1 MKDYYALNKQA
12 LMNYF
17 EEGSKGCI
25 CESLGVEIEHFAV
38 YGEEAAAKAG
48 VPVHTAVSY
57 YGEGGIEE
65 ILLKLCERYPKHEKI
80 MMDGHCLGFKVSGFI
95 VTLEPA
101 AQLEI
106 SIAPFSSIDKIKAV
120 YEEFRASVEG
130 VISAYGY
137 ELINE
142 GYQPASKVLDLKII
156 PKERYELM
164 NRWFGTSG
172 TRGRN
177 MMRGTAS
184 VQVSIDYRDSTDF
197 GRRFRAAYIVM
208 PLIKLWMD
216 NCKTFEGEPNTMR
229 LRRTEI
235 WDNVDPARSGI
246 VPHLFDKPEG
256 SSEYPPYGFAE
267 YADYI
272 MNMPPIF
279 IPEDGK
285 DVYTAGSTTAE
296 IFAEKEIDRPM
307 VEHLISMVFP
317 DVRLKTYVEIR
328 GADCTEPARAFA
340 YAALVKGTLYNEEYI
355 DYAMEFMT
363 KRQLGAQDIKDSEA
377 SLMASGWDGEI
388 YGIPVR
394 EAAVTLL
401 EYAKEHLP
409 EEEAH
414 YLDPFYEMIK

>member
-1 MKDYYALNKQA
+1 MQNKQE
-12 LMNYF
+12 LLSYF
-17 EEGSKGCI
+17 EGGSKGCK
-25 CESLGVEIEHFAV
+25 CESLGVEIEHFVV
-38 YGEEAAAKAG
+38 YGKEAAEKAG
-48 VPVHTAVSY
+48 VPYHTAVSY
-57 YGEGGIEE
+57 YGDGGIEE
-65 ILLKLCERYPKHEKI
+65 ILLKLCDRYPKHEKI
-80 MMDGHCLGFKVSGFI
+80 MINDHCLGFKVSGFI

-120 YEEFRASVEG
+120 YEGFRAVVED
-130 VISAYGY
+130 VISGYGY

-142 GYQPASKVLDLKII
+142 GYQPASHVLDLKII

-164 NRWFGTSG
+164 NRWFGLSG

-184 VQVSIDYRDSTDF
+184 VQVSIDYQNDEDF
-197 GRRFRAAYIVM
+197 GRKYRAAYILM
-208 PLIKLWMD
+208 PMIKLWMD
-216 NCKTFEGEPNTMR
+216 NCKTFEGESNTMR

-246 VPHLFDKPEG
+246 VPHLFDGNDAEG
-256 SSEYPPYGFAE
+256 NYPAYGFSD

-285 DVYTAGSTTAE
+285 DVYTAGQSTAE
-296 IFAEKEIDRPM
+296 IFADRTFDKAM

-328 GADCTEPARAFA
+328 GADSTEPARAYA
-340 YAALVKGTLYNEEYI
+340 YAALVKGTLYNAEFI
-355 DYAMEFMT
+355 GHAMDFMEKT
-363 KRQLGAQDIKDSEA
+363 NLTASDIKASEA
-377 SLMASGWDGEI
+377 SLMENGWDGYI
-388 YGIPVR
+388 YGIPAK
-394 EAAVTLL
+394 EAARTILQ
-401 EYAKEHLP
+401 YAEAHLP
-409 EEEAH
+409 AEETH
-414 YLDPFYEMIK
+414 YLTPFYEMIK

>member
-1 MKDYYALNKQA
+1 MSEFYDRNKQA
-12 LMNYF
+12 LIEYF
-17 EEGSKGCI
+17 ESGSKGCI
-25 CESLGVEIEHFAV
+25 CETLGVEIEHFVV
-38 YGEEAAAKAG
+38 YGEQAAAKAG
-48 VPVHTAVSY
+48 VVPGTAVSY

-65 ILLKLCERYPKHEKI
+65 ILYKLCERWPEHTKI
-80 MMDGHCLGFKVSGFI
+80 MTDEGHCLGFKAPGFI

-106 SIAPFSSIDKIKAV
+106 SIAPFSSIDRIKAV
-120 YEEFRASVEG
+120 YEGFRAVVED

-142 GYQPASKVLDLKII
+142 GYQPASHVLDLAII

-184 VQVSIDYRDSTDF
+184 VQVSIDYRDDADF
-197 GRRFRAAYIVM
+197 GRRYRAAYILM

-216 NCKTFEGEPNTMR
+216 NCHTFEGEPNTMR

-246 VPHLFDKPEG
+246 VPHLFDDV
-256 SSEYPPYGFAE
+256 STHYGFGD
-267 YADYI
+267 YADFI

-279 IPEDGK
+279 IPEDDK
-285 DVYTAGSTTAE
+285 DIYTAGRSTAE
-296 IFAEKEIDRPM
+296 IFADKEIDLPM

-317 DVRLKTYVEIR
+317 DVRLKTYIEIR
-328 GADCTEPARAFA
+328 GADCTEPARAYA
-340 YAALVKGTLYNEEYI
+340 YAALVKGTLYNEEFI
-355 DYAMEFMT
+355 DYAMDFMK
-363 KRQLGAQDIKDSEA
+363 KRSISAQDIKDSEA
-377 SLMASGWDGEI
+377 SLMANGWDGEI
-388 YGIPVR
+388 YGISAK
-394 EAAVTLL
+394 EAACTIL

-409 EEEAH
+409 EEESH
-414 YLDPFYEMIK
+414 YLTPFYDAIQ